1 MHVTTEV
8 GTFHRL
14 RTTVHVSVFWTDA
27 ESVKLNAEVVVVAE
41 SAEVG

>member
-14 RTTVHVSVFWTDA
+14 GTRVHVSVFWTDA
-27 ESVKLNAEVVVVAE
+27 ESVKPSAEVAAAE